1 MPRLFLASL
10 GGFESETVLDVERGP
25 DVVFAFLA
33 DTRSFPAL
41 DPALVEVEP
50 EGPLARG
57 MTGRFLHRRAGFPA
71 RTTWQV
77 VALEA
82 PSRLVVELHGMGYAV
97 TEALDL
103 DSSLVGTR
111 VRFTEHVRPTSFA
124 GRLMVA
130 LSGGIMRRDLRARA
144 ARLKA
149 VLEAPESAR

>member
-1 MPRLFLASL
+1 MKAA
-10 GGFESETVLDVERGP
+10 GGFEIETVLDIERGP
-25 DVVFAFLA
+25 DGVFAFLA

-50 EGPLARG
+50 EGPLIRG

-77 VALEA
+77 LTLDA
-82 PSRLVVELHGMGYAV
+82 PSRLVVELHGLGYAM
-97 TEALDL
+97 TEALEL
-103 DSSLVGTR
+103 EGSPLGTR
-111 VRFTEHVRPTSFA
+111 VRFTERVWPTSFA